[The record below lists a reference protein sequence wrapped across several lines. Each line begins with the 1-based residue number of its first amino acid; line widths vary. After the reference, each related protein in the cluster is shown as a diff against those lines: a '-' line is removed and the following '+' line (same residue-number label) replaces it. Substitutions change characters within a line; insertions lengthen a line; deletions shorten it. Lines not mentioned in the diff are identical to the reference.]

1 MNQLVLVCA
10 YKYWIFISFRE
21 FKAGFVSAI
30 TIAGL
35 PSASL
40 KFRWPLKFS
49 VCNITPSAFMLIIK
63 LGALGSIGTF

>member
-10 YKYWIFISFRE
+10 YKYWIFSFRE
-21 FKAGFVSAI
+21 IKAGFVSAI
-30 TIAGL
+30 TITGL
-35 PSASL
+35 PGASL

-63 LGALGSIGTF
+63 LGAWGSIGTF